1 MERVTIEELRDHF
14 DEYIER
20 VRHGESF
27 ALCDGEAIVAHL
39 DASEAAPIPIVRR
52 ARLPFSTLR
61 EVKGVPIAREPA
73 ISAREA
79 FVRARGVRLA
89 SGADAVALL
98 REDRDQ
104 R

>member
-61 EVKGVPIAREPA
+61 EVKGVRPA
-73 ISAREA
+73 TSLTAEE
-79 FVRARGVRLA
+79 
-89 SGADAVALL
+89 LL
-98 REDRDQ
+98 RESRDQ